1 MDDRFFDKME
11 GGDICYIVLVDLWY
25 IWEYKRSLYRSI
37 DEGHRL
43 PCLHVREFTCHS
55 EPRLNSA
62 STRADCGVIAIHP
75 TLVIHHSIY
84 SDYSIKTA

>member
-25 IWEYKRSLYRSI
+25 IWEYKRSLYRSV

-55 EPRLNSA
+55 EPRLDSA
-62 STRADCGVIAIHP
+62 SNRADCGVTVRSPHTHTSP
-75 TLVIHHSIY
+75 L
-84 SDYSIKTA
+84 KLL